1 MAGTETY
8 GVGYFG
14 MDAFRVLQE
23 QHERERIRKE
33 QLERNNAL
41 VLQNYMLIKDA
52 VRLYE
57 TNEKLQR
64 LVDYMTP
71 MAWYGASDEERDR
84 MRELGVEVD

>member
-14 MDAFRVLQE
+14 KDAIRVLQE
-23 QHERERIRKE
+23 QYERERIRKE
-33 QLERNNAL
+33 QLEHNNAL
-41 VLQNYMLIKDA
+41 ALQNYMLIKDA

-57 TNEKLQR
+57 TNEELQR

-71 MAWYGASDEERDR
+71 IAWYGASDEERDR
-84 MRELGVEVD
+84 MRQLGVEVD